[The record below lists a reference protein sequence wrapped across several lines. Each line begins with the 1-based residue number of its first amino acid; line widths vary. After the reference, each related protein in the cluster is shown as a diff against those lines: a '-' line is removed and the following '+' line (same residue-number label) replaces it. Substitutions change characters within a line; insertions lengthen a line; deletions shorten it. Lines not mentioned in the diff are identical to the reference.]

1 MSGKTKCATCAVAK
15 IVFKKCAV
23 GKNKNTE
30 ALAFGS
36 AVCWFICPV
45 TLCLFLSFILAVS
58 SFRLAGNLF
67 ISLVFCQI
75 HPYLAVYLQY
85 MLKLY
90 IFSQLAHRLKRNTY
104 HSTLVRSYRL
114 EQPLRSGDKQD
125 ATAKL
130 PPFFSSPDGSRK
142 PEATCLPSG
151 RDLSG

>member
-1 MSGKTKCATCAVAK
+1 MNWEFRLCGRAK
-15 IVFKKCAV
+15 ANVLQLCRLV
-23 GKNKNTE
+23 GGIA
-30 ALAFGS
+30 ALLVLLKRWL
-36 AVCWFICPV
+36 VCSFV
-45 TLCLFLSFILAVS
+45 CLFNVCTVVHRVTA
-58 SFRLAGNLF
+58 NLF

>member
-1 MSGKTKCATCAVAK
+1 MSVGLLAVRLLYRFYVCVHLSK
-15 IVFKKCAV
+15 WFTFFSVF
-23 GKNKNTE
+23 
-30 ALAFGS
+30 S
-36 AVCWFICPV
+36 R
-45 TLCLFLSFILAVS
+45 LFLVVVS
-58 SFRLAGNLF
+58 SFTLAGNLF